1 MPPRKVETLSLRL
14 SPNIK
19 QLLRQAAEVERRS
32 IASMIEIMV
41 LDYARQHGIEADGQ
55 TPHSVQRK
63 A

>member
-1 MPPRKVETLSLRL
+1 MSPRKVETLSLRL
-14 SPNIK
+14 SPDIK

-41 LDYARQHGIEADGQ
+41 LDYSRQHGIDADDQ
-55 TPHSVQRK
+55 ERSPVRRK